1 MIYLFDSGVATNSNY
16 CKQYLS
22 LGSNL
27 KDQVG
32 HGTTMA
38 SVIKQISPQS
48 EIISIKLGDQNPS
61 LQDIHQCLKFVDKD
75 GIILFNAN
83 FEFQYDV
90 IDFENSLKILS
101 KKHKI
106 IVPAGNN
113 ARSID
118 HYSPARC
125 DFVWT
130 IGSLNKSR
138 QPTKVTNTSGQK
150 NIDFWAVSTN
160 IKALD
165 ISGQEVRIFG
175 TSVAAAIAAALSD
188 KYHCKNKF
196 ELQLYIDE
204 YNEAMSIN

>member
-27 KDQVG
+27 EDLVG
-32 HGTTMA
+32 HGTSMA

-48 EIISIKLGDQNPS
+48 ELISIKLGDKNPS
-61 LQDIHQCLKFVDKD
+61 LQDIYQCLNFVDKD

-90 IDFENSLKILS
+90 IDFENSLRILS
-101 KKHKI
+101 NKHKV

-113 ARSID
+113 ALSID

-125 DFVWT
+125 EFVWT

-138 QPTKVTNTSGQK
+138 QPTKVTNKNGQK
-150 NIDFWAVSTN
+150 EIDFWVVSTN
-160 IKALD
+160 TKAFNL
-165 ISGQEVRIFG
+165 SGQEIRLFG
-175 TSVAAAIAAALSD
+175 TSVAAAITAALAD
-188 KYHCKNKF
+188 RYNCKNKF
-196 ELQLYIDE
+196 ELQLYIDQ
-204 YNEAMSIN
+204 YNESVSIN